1 MVLSVSNTVK
11 PLWQNSKATRPKDD
25 LFAAIDDYSRELY
38 AFRPMQNHRHG
49 QTVNQAKKQPALPFS
64 KCRLLFGI
72 FNGHA
77 PGFVGLKEWVWRR
90 YAMRNRPAAPHAK
103 FSVFRALRPSAD
115 HLRIGQRHAQLQAPI
130 TRQPCGAVYH
140 FALPHQHDGRRYLHL
155 PCLRP
160 VAVFVVQRIERPVVL
175 LQVIA
180 HFLSAARAQRHA
192 QHGHAVFM

>member
-64 KCRLLFGI
+64 KCRLLFDI

-90 YAMRNRPAAPHAK
+90 YAMATARLRLMQNFL
-103 FSVFRALRPSAD
+103 FSVR
-115 HLRIGQRHAQLQAPI
+115 
-130 TRQPCGAVYH
+130 CG
-140 FALPHQHDGRRYLHL
+140 HL
-155 PCLRP
+155 PTIY
-160 VAVFVVQRIERPVVL
+160 A
-175 LQVIA
+175 
-180 HFLSAARAQRHA
+180 SASATRSFKPQ
-192 QHGHAVFM
+192 

>member
-90 YAMRNRPAAPHAK
+90 YAMATARLRLMQNFL
-103 FSVFRALRPSAD
+103 FSVHR
-115 HLRIGQRHAQLQAPI
+115 G
-130 TRQPCGAVYH
+130 
-140 FALPHQHDGRRYLHL
+140 HL
-155 PCLRP
+155 PT
-160 VAVFVVQRIERPVVL
+160 AY
-175 LQVIA
+175 A
-180 HFLSAARAQRHA
+180 SASATRSFKPQ
-192 QHGHAVFM
+192 